1 MKVKR
6 LYEIEELVKDILMNE
21 PRARKDD
28 FYLISTLIKRVK
40 PHVLTMQVVE
50 ALNIAKE
57 KNFPPFESITRARR
71 KIQREN
77 PSLKDKLTEK
87 ARQNEIGAYVEYAL
101 GGSYGKGI

>member
-6 LYEIEELVKDILMNE
+6 LYEIEELVKDILINE

-28 FYLISTLIKRVK
+28 FYLISRLIERVK

-50 ALNIAKE
+50 ALNVAKE

-71 KIQREN
+71 KVQRNN

-87 ARQNEIGAYVEYAL
+87 ARLNETGIYREYAF
-101 GGSYGKGI
+101 GGRYEN